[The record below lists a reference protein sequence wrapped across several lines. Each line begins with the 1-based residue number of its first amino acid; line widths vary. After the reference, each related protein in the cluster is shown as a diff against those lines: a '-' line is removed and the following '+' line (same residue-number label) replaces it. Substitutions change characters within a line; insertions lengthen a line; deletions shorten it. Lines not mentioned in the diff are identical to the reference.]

1 MIVKPVISQSAL
13 TAKFLLALMEL
24 AGAGV
29 DVLLELALARLEV
42 AAGAV
47 AVVAAAV
54 AAGARDLVDL
64 LELLLDDV
72 LLDAA
77 MAAEAG
83 RAGHRPHL
91 LRAVVHVLVVSHSAG
106 DAWSLL
112 LCVQCLLPT
121 SEVLVNCMMR

>member
-1 MIVKPVISQSAL
+1 MYDRRWGRRAGVKPVISQSAL

-42 AAGAV
+42 AG
-47 AVVAAAV
+47 AV

-77 MAAEAG
+77 VAAEAG
-83 RAGHRPHL
+83 RAALRPHL
-91 LRAVVHVLVVSHSAG
+91 LREVVHLLVVSHYFWGCLEQASCC
-106 DAWSLL
+106 
-112 LCVQCLLPT
+112 CVVP
-121 SEVLVNCMMR
+121 S

>member
-77 MAAEAG
+77 VAAEAG
-83 RAGHRPHL
+83 RAALRPHL
-91 LRAVVHVLVVSHSAG
+91 LREVVHLLVVSHYFWGCLEQASCC
-106 DAWSLL
+106 
-112 LCVQCLLPT
+112 CVVP
-121 SEVLVNCMMR
+121 S